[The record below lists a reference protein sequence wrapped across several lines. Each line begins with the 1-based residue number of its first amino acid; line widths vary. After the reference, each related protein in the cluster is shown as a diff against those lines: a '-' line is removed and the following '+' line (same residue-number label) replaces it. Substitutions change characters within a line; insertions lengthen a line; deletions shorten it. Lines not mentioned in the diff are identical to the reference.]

1 MLKLVNSVEEPDI
14 SAVTSLFNNYHAK
27 KSKRFGNVGGGLFR
41 GADGSIT
48 VTLPTELCW
57 DWSNSAGGNS
67 GGKNP
72 RPVGI
77 RLLPNRVKE
86 LYGDNDNALE
96 TIFSSIDSL
105 KAFIMTSDRQGRA
118 KLENLL
124 AKKKLK
130 SAITEVDIDL
140 DIKDIASK
148 SEESLDNIGM
158 KLLDLAIR
166 KDDNELAKLVLNGA
180 LEKIAS

>member
-1 MLKLVNSVEEPDI
+1 
-14 SAVTSLFNNYHAK
+14 
-27 KSKRFGNVGGGLFR
+27 
-41 GADGSIT
+41 
-48 VTLPTELCW
+48 
-57 DWSNSAGGNS
+57 
-67 GGKNP
+67 
-72 RPVGI
+72 
-77 RLLPNRVKE
+77 
-86 LYGDNDNALE
+86 
-96 TIFSSIDSL
+96 
-105 KAFIMTSDRQGRA
+105 MTSDRQGRA

>member
-1 MLKLVNSVEEPDI
+1 MLKLLKTIDEPNI
-14 SAVTSLFNNYHAK
+14 SSVTSLYNNYHTK
-27 KSKRFGNVGGGLFR
+27 KSKRLGNLGGGLFK

-48 VTLPTELCW
+48 ITLPTELCW

-77 RLLPNRVKE
+77 RLLPNTVKKI
-86 LYGDNDNALE
+86 YGDNDKALE
-96 TIFSSIDSL
+96 TIFSSVDNL
-105 KAFIMTSDRQGRA
+105 KAFIMTSDRQGKA
-118 KLENLL
+118 KLQKLL

-130 SAITEVDIDL
+130 NAMVEAKLEV
-140 DIKDIASK
+140 DIKDIASESDK
-148 SEESLDNIGM
+148 SIDDIGM

-180 LEKIAS
+180 LKKVA